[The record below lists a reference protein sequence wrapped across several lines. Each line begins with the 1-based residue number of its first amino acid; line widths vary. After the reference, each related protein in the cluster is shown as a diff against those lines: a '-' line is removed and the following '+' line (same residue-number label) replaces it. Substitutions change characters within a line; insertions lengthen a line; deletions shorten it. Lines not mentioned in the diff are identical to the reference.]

1 MKERNRYLEFVIE
14 ELAPLG
20 EITSRAMFGGH
31 CLYCNGIVFALM
43 ARDALY
49 LKTDDIN
56 RPAFEA
62 RRLRPFNPFDNPGH
76 VMSYHQ
82 APPEIFEEPAAR
94 KGGLGRAVKAGRP
107 GKKKKKKGRP
117 GPIQR

>member
-56 RPAFEA
+56 RPAFDA
-62 RRLRPFNPFDNPGH
+62 RRLRPFNPFDNPEY
-76 VMSYHQ
+76 VMCYYQ
-82 APPEIFEEPAAR
+82 APPEIFEGPAAM
-94 KGGLGRAVKAGRP
+94 KEWAGGAVEAGRRAETEKTERLP
-107 GKKKKKKGRP
+107 
-117 GPIQR
+117 